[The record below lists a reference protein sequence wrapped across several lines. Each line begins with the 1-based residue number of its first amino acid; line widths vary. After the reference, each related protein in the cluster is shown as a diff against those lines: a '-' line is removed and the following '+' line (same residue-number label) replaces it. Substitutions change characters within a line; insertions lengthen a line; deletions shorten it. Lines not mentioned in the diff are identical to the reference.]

1 MVDYDKFITPQM
13 DDVKPVN
20 VSAGMYIASMDM
32 DDQGIQNAVI
42 WFRGSWQD
50 QRFMI
55 SY

>member
-13 DDVKPVN
+13 DDDKPMD

-32 DDQGIQNAVI
+32 DDQGILNAVI
-42 WFRGSWQD
+42 RFRGGWQD
-50 QRFMI
+50 QRLMI